1 MSWDVLITKYSRACD
16 SFAAIPHSE
25 KPQVIGARR
34 MVHKRVRDAFPSVD
48 WADPAWGVWMS
59 SSGSIE
65 FNLGEVDPALTMML
79 HVRASV
85 EVVPLIVRLCIAN
98 NWQGMDCSSG
108 NFIERRDNPQAGLK
122 GWLAYRDKIR
132 SLAKS

>member
-1 MSWDVLITKYSRACD
+1 MSWDVLITKYSRAYD

-25 KPQVIGARR
+25 KPQVIGARS
-34 MVHKRVRDAFPSVD
+34 MVHRQVSDAFPEVD
-48 WADPAWGVWMS
+48 WTDPAWGVWMS
-59 SSGSIE
+59 PSGSIE

-79 HVRASV
+79 HVRAGV
-85 EVVPLIVRLCIAN
+85 EVVPLIVRLCVAN

-108 NFIERRDNPQAGLK
+108 DFIERRDDPRTALN
-122 GWLAYRDKIR
+122 GWLAYRDKIK